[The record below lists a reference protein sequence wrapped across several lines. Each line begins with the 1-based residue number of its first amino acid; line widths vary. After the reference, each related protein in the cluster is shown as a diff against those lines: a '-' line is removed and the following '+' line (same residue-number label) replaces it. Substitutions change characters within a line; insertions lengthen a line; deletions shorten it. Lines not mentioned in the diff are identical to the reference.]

1 MPMTRLHRST
11 LASSPRSIRNPLGSR
26 GFLPLI
32 TGCLLTALPAFA
44 QQSAPAAT
52 SATPSITASVYTPTA
67 TGGGMIWLTFVTLLL
82 LAGVVLLV
90 AWLVHRNMTAT
101 VPNSAIKV
109 LSVQSLGPRE
119 RVVIASVVG
128 RIYVLGHTASQIS
141 LIAELEP
148 EEVMGLIQSPA
159 PTDFAARLS
168 EILRRVK

>member
-11 LASSPRSIRNPLGSR
+11 LAPSPRSIWSCFSPR
-26 GFLPLI
+26 GLLPPI
-32 TGCLLTALPAFA
+32 SGCLFAAFPVLA
-44 QQSAPAAT
+44 QQAPPAAT

-119 RVVIASVVG
+119 RIVIASVVG
-128 RIYVLGHTASQIS
+128 RIYVLGHTASHVS

>member
-11 LASSPRSIRNPLGSR
+11 LAPSPRNILSSVFSR
-26 GFLPLI
+26 GLLPLI
-32 TGCLLTALPAFA
+32 SGSLFVALPAFA
-44 QQSAPAAT
+44 QQSTPAAT

-67 TGGGMIWLTFVTLLL
+67 TGGGMIWLTFVTLLP
-82 LAGVVLLV
+82 LAGGVLLV

-168 EILRRVK
+168 EILRRAK